1 MAQMRRR
8 KLLEQQKARNA
19 ETPSDAQLPEM
30 LGRVLA
36 AAAQAPQPVP
46 SASAAKPAANPQNTI
61 NMTELFWRIISKIG
75 WIVLGAALG
84 TAVMAAYAYA
94 VYVPQYT
101 AVSKLY
107 IVSNSSSVINMSD
120 LQIGTALTTDYTEVF
135 KTHEVSEM
143 AQRILKDEYGVEGYG
158 YRSLQE
164 MLSVSNPTG
173 SRVLYLTVNNSSAEV
188 CQQVADSFA
197 LAGQRFITER
207 MRTDEPT
214 SFSVAM
220 TPGTPS
226 TMSRSRLV
234 IIGFAAGTLLSLA
247 VIVFRFLLDDKPR
260 TAEDI
265 YQCCGLPTLGIIP
278 LAEDEKN
285 NMKLE
290 KRQRDHSNSRRRKEK
305 GHQHE

>member
-1 MAQMRRR
+1 MKSQ
-8 KLLEQQKARNA
+8 NA
-19 ETPSDAQLPEM
+19 DSNAVAQLPEVFTRW
-30 LGRVLA
+30 L
-36 AAAQAPQPVP
+36 
-46 SASAAKPAANPQNTI
+46 ASAAPNIQPAQDEKADKHEDNGKQI
-61 NMTELFWRIISKIG
+61 NLTELFWRIVSKFW

-84 TAVMAAYAYA
+84 TLIMGIYAYTL
-94 VYVPQYT
+94 YTPQYT

-143 AQRILKDEYGVEGYG
+143 TMQILKDEYGVEGFSYG
-158 YRSLQE
+158 TLQG
-164 MLSVSNPTG
+164 MLTVSNPSG
-173 SRVLYLTVNNSSAEV
+173 SRVLYLTVKHKNAEM

-220 TPGTPS
+220 IPGSPS
-226 TMSRSRLV
+226 TMSKTKLV
-234 IIGFAAGTLLSLA
+234 VIGFAVGTLLALGI
-247 VIVFRFLLDDKPR
+247 IVLQFLLDDKPR

-265 YQCCGLPTLGIIP
+265 YKCSGLSTLGTIP
-278 LAEDEKN
+278 LASDEKA
-285 NMKLE
+285 NMKRD
-290 KRQRDHSNSRRRKEK
+290 KKQRDRVNANSGKEAEK
-305 GHQHE
+305 HE

>member
-8 KLLEQQKARNA
+8 KMLEQMKSQNA
-19 ETPSDAQLPEM
+19 DSNAAAQLPEAFTRW
-30 LGRVLA
+30 LTA
-36 AAAQAPQPVP
+36 TAQNAQPAQDEKADKHEDN
-46 SASAAKPAANPQNTI
+46 SKQI
-61 NMTELFWRIISKIG
+61 NLTELFWRIVSKFW

-84 TAVMAAYAYA
+84 TLIMGIYAYTL
-94 VYVPQYT
+94 YTPQYT

-143 AQRILKDEYGVEGYG
+143 TMQILKDEYGVEGFSYG
-158 YRSLQE
+158 TLQG
-164 MLSVSNPTG
+164 MLTVSNPSG
-173 SRVLYLTVNNSSAEV
+173 SRVLYLTVKHKNAEM

-220 TPGTPS
+220 IPGSPS
-226 TMSRSRLV
+226 TMSKTKLV
-234 IIGFAAGTLLSLA
+234 VIGFALGTLLVLGI
-247 VIVFRFLLDDKPR
+247 IVLRFLLDDKPR

-265 YQCCGLPTLGIIP
+265 YKCSGLSTLGTIP
-278 LAEDEKN
+278 LASDEKA
-285 NMKLE
+285 NMKRD
-290 KRQRDHSNSRRRKEK
+290 KKQRDRVNANRGKEAEK
-305 GHQHE
+305 HE

>member
-8 KLLEQQKARNA
+8 KMLEQMKQQNA
-19 ETPSDAQLPEM
+19 DSNATVQLPEAFT
-30 LGRVLA
+30 RWLA
-36 AAAQAPQPVP
+36 ASAQNAQPVQDEKAEKHED
-46 SASAAKPAANPQNTI
+46 SGKQI
-61 NMTELFWRIISKIG
+61 NLTELFWRIVSKFG
-75 WIVLGAALG
+75 WIVLGAVLG
-84 TAVMAAYAYA
+84 TAILAIYAYTL
-94 VYVPQYT
+94 YTPQYT

-143 AQRILKDEYGVEGYG
+143 TMQILKDEYGVEGFTYG
-158 YRSLQE
+158 QLQG
-164 MLSVSNPTG
+164 MLTVSNPSG
-173 SRVLYLTVNNSSAEV
+173 SRVLYLTVKHKNADT

-220 TPGTPS
+220 TPGSPS
-226 TMSRSRLV
+226 TMAKSKLV
-234 IIGFAAGTLLSLA
+234 IIGFVVGTLLALGI
-247 VIVFRFLLDDKPR
+247 IVLQFLLDDKPR

-265 YQCCGLPTLGIIP
+265 YKCSGLSTLGTIP
-278 LAEDEKN
+278 LASDEKD
-285 NMKLE
+285 NMKKE
-290 KRQRDHSNSRRRKEK
+290 KKQRDRSNANHRKEAAK
-305 GHQHE
+305 HA

>member
-8 KLLEQQKARNA
+8 KMLEQLKTQNA
-19 ETPSDAQLPEM
+19 DNNAAAQLPEAFTRW
-30 LGRVLA
+30 LTA
-36 AAAQAPQPVP
+36 TAQNAQP
-46 SASAAKPAANPQNTI
+46 AQDEKADKHEDNGKQI
-61 NMTELFWRIISKIG
+61 NLTELFWRIVSKFW

-84 TAVMAAYAYA
+84 TLIMGIYAYTL
-94 VYVPQYT
+94 YTPQYT

-143 AQRILKDEYGVEGYG
+143 TMQILKDEYGVEGFSYG
-158 YRSLQE
+158 TLQG
-164 MLSVSNPTG
+164 MLTVSNPSG
-173 SRVLYLTVNNSSAEV
+173 SRVLYLTVKHKNAEM

-220 TPGTPS
+220 IPGSPS
-226 TMSRSRLV
+226 TMSKTKLV
-234 IIGFAAGTLLSLA
+234 VIGFALGTLLVLGI
-247 VIVFRFLLDDKPR
+247 IVLRFLLDDKPR

-265 YQCCGLPTLGIIP
+265 YKCSGLSTLGTIP
-278 LAEDEKN
+278 LASDEKA
-285 NMKLE
+285 NMKHD
-290 KRQRDHSNSRRRKEK
+290 KKQRDHVNANRGKEAEK
-305 GHQHE
+305 HE

>member
-1 MAQMRRR
+1 M
-8 KLLEQQKARNA
+8 LEQMKSQNA
-19 ETPSDAQLPEM
+19 DSNAAAQLPEVFTRW
-30 LGRVLA
+30 L
-36 AAAQAPQPVP
+36 
-46 SASAAKPAANPQNTI
+46 ASAAPNIQPAQDEKADKHEDNGKQI
-61 NMTELFWRIISKIG
+61 NLTELFWRIVSKFW

-84 TAVMAAYAYA
+84 TLIMGIYAYTL
-94 VYVPQYT
+94 YTPQYT

-143 AQRILKDEYGVEGYG
+143 TMQILKDEYGVEGFSYG
-158 YRSLQE
+158 TLQG
-164 MLSVSNPTG
+164 MLTVSNPSG
-173 SRVLYLTVNNSSAEV
+173 SRVLYLTVKHTNAEM

-220 TPGTPS
+220 IPGSPS
-226 TMSRSRLV
+226 TMSKTKLV
-234 IIGFAAGTLLSLA
+234 VIGFALGTLLVLGI
-247 VIVFRFLLDDKPR
+247 IVLQFLLDDKPR

-265 YQCCGLPTLGIIP
+265 YKCSGLSTLGTIP
-278 LAEDEKN
+278 LASDEKA
-285 NMKLE
+285 NMKRD
-290 KRQRDHSNSRRRKEK
+290 KKQRDRVNANREKEAEK
-305 GHQHE
+305 HE